1 MALPEPLWHEQLRGC
16 NGFARALMHIYRMQL
31 EQWVVK
37 PLDRVFP
44 FFALPENLAL
54 ITPPAT
60 EENIA

>member
-1 MALPEPLWHEQLRGC
+1 
-16 NGFARALMHIYRMQL
+16 MHIYRMQL